1 MVVVALVLIVVFR
14 YSPYELAAHTDDPAF
29 DYETAMVHHVRAFL
43 LFIGGVAVFIMK
55 LVVRHYNARPR

>member
-29 DYETAMVHHVRAFL
+29 DYETAMVHHVRDELNRRYA
-43 LFIGGVAVFIMK
+43 AS
-55 LVVRHYNARPR
+55 RQT